1 MSRFGTHNVPRY
13 SSVVNKTLS
22 HICTDSQHD
31 AIDRQQHLDEKGLVI
46 RRKWMG
52 TECERICQM
61 ISIHRIVVSHCV
73 EWHRDRSLCWN
84 SGDGKWRGMDFL
96 DDSRSVQNQWK
107 RWNIHGSVEGKL
119 NGNFHR
125 GDGNFVGFF
134 DDDGSTQDGGNGD
147 CGWASGNIA
156 SDGNGSVATA
166 TGSVVD
172 AVSDVA
178 VTHVEEYIATTNW
191 SPGS

>member
-1 MSRFGTHNVPRY
+1 MHRLIN
-13 SSVVNKTLS
+13 
-22 HICTDSQHD
+22 D
-31 AIDRQQHLDEKGLVI
+31 AIDRQHLDEKCRVI

-61 ISIHRIVVSHCV
+61 ISIHNIVVSHCV
-73 EWHRDRSLCWN
+73 ERHRDRGLWN
-84 SGDGKWRGMDFL
+84 SGDGKWRGIELL
-96 DDSRSVQNQWK
+96 DDSRSVENQRK
-107 RWNIHGSVEGKL
+107 GWNIHGSVEGKL

-125 GDGNFVGFF
+125 GDGNLVGFF
-134 DDDGSTQDGGNGD
+134 DDDGSTHDGGNGD

-166 TGSVVD
+166 AWSVID

-178 VTHVEEYIATTNW
+178 VPHVEEYIATTNW
-191 SPGS
+191 SPVS